1 MCAND
6 TSSGNAATVANQS
19 VTSQKEESIGFHY
32 PIEIYPFL
40 YTYTKTTNVSIT
52 QQPTNS
58 VNKKSVSFNCDTISR
73 IWTENVG
80 FPRAQVHHTE
90 VHTMLSSLAFR
101 RTARTDAPPIVTC
114 ITCHVK

>member
-1 MCAND
+1 M
-6 TSSGNAATVANQS
+6 
-19 VTSQKEESIGFHY
+19 
-32 PIEIYPFL
+32 
-40 YTYTKTTNVSIT
+40 SIT

-90 VHTMLSSLAFR
+90 VAYNAELAR
-101 RTARTDAPPIVTC
+101 IPTDGAHRCTTDRDLYYMPR
-114 ITCHVK
+114 